1 MGDQVTAAARRPA
14 RPWSPVLPHSPGLDG
29 VRAVAVLA
37 VLGYHLDLAVLG
49 GGFLGVEVFFT
60 LSGFLITQLLI
71 AELRHRG
78 RVDAARFAAAR
89 ARRLVPALVA
99 CVAGTVLAHRL
110 LFPAEAADLRADAL
124 AGLLYVQNWHLVVA
138 GVPYG
143 AAFDPSPLLHLWSL
157 GVEGQLYVLWPLLF
171 VGVLALSR
179 WRVAATAVLAV
190 LAAVAM
196 AVQYD
201 PADTTLAYYATG
213 TRASGFLVGA
223 ALAMLWRPQSWVRPR
238 TRGRRYALDALG
250 LAGLTVLLWL
260 LVSATEFDDA
270 LYERGGFLL
279 TGLATAGLVVAAS
292 LRSGLVVAA
301 LSRPVLTWLGRRSY
315 GIYLYHWPIL
325 VLSRPAADLPGEA
338 AVLADVARVAAVL
351 LVAEASYRWLETPLR
366 RAVPRPAAGRRRA
379 VAARYA
385 LTTAGAV
392 GGVAVVLAATTVPVV
407 SGMASLA
414 LPLPAG
420 GAAGSAAPPGMLTGA
435 LAPGTAAGLAARVPA
450 PAGAA
455 PPAQPVSSGPP
466 VLVVGDSIALG
477 SEGALRGA
485 LGPTTTV
492 DAAVGRQFADALP
505 IVQAWAA
512 AHDGPVVVGLGANGT
527 VQEDDVAAVVAAAG
541 PRRVVLLGV
550 CVPRRWQDP
559 NNTVLRTVAAQNAPR
574 VVFVDWAAL
583 LAGRPGM
590 LGPDRVH
597 PTRKG
602 QALLADSVAA
612 GVRS

>member
-1 MGDQVTAAARRPA
+1 MGDQVATVVRRPA
-14 RPWSPVLPHSPGLDG
+14 RPWSPALPHSPGLDG

-78 RVDAARFAAAR
+78 RVDARRFAAAR

-124 AGLLYVQNWHLVVA
+124 AGLLYVQNWHLVLA

-157 GVEGQLYVLWPLLF
+157 GVEGQLYVMWPLLF
-171 VGVLALSR
+171 VGVLAFTR
-179 WRVAATAVLAV
+179 RRVAVTLALAV

-196 AVQYD
+196 ALQYD
-201 PADTTLAYYATG
+201 PADTTLAYYATW

-223 ALAMLWRPQSWVRPR
+223 ALAMVWRPQSWVRPR
-238 TRGRRYALDALG
+238 PRAQRYALDALG
-250 LAGLTVLLWL
+250 LAALAVLMWL
-260 LVSATEFDDA
+260 VVSVTEFDDA

-279 TGLATAGLVVAAS
+279 VGLATAGVVVAAS
-292 LRSGLVVAA
+292 LRSGLVVGA

-325 VLSRPAADLPGEA
+325 VLARPEVALPGGAE
-338 AVLADVARVAAVL
+338 VLADVARIAAIL

-366 RAVPRPAAGRRRA
+366 RAAPRPATGRRRA
-379 VAARYA
+379 VAARHA

-392 GGVAVVLAATTVPVV
+392 GGVAVVLAATTVPAV
-407 SGMASLA
+407 SGIASLA
-414 LPLPAG
+414 LPVP
-420 GAAGSAAPPGMLTGA
+420 GSGPPPAAPSGMLTGA

-450 PAGAA
+450 APGGDAPVLPA
-455 PPAQPVSSGPP
+455 PPAGPP
-466 VLVVGDSIALG
+466 VLVIGDSIALG
-477 SEGALRGA
+477 SADALRGA
-485 LGPTTTV
+485 LGPHTTV
-492 DAAVGRQFADALP
+492 DAAVGRQFAAALP
-505 IVQAWAA
+505 LVQAWTA

-527 VQEDDVAAVVAAAG
+527 VREDDVAAVVAAAG

-550 CVPRRWQDP
+550 CVPRRWQDA
-559 NNTVLRTVAAQNAPR
+559 NNAVLRTVAAQNAPR

-602 QALLADSVAA
+602 QTLLADSVAA